1 MNYEQETLQS
11 GLENAAGNLTT
22 DAYWRNLPEFAG
34 EEYGK
39 IASNNK
45 HQVEQLH
52 AGMTGEKPLVRGNHT
67 YSGAEAAEDWY
78 LKLGTHNSLY
88 GLRDDLVLAARLVYF
103 NSDREYAPS
112 ASELRI
118 ALAGEK
124 QPTVKP
130 QEELLACQ
138 MLLDSTKDPSPSKPG
153 KDQAAEDR
161 ITLQVVKKST
171 DRIMREQLP
180 KSGDS
185 LDSENQ
191 RLLSDAIKFNFESRF
206 QLLARE
212 PEANWKSRWDVL
224 AQRAHDERT
233 KRLAAGSK
241 NKGPNE
247 LALERA
253 SDPDELKKM
262 AFLQEAL
269 HQAAELDKHAKYLT
283 NGELTEHYF
292 NLLLR
297 HTVLSKDEFATVSS
311 TTVRQDQPHD
321 GIYRDSSTGRLSHDA
336 VVEDATTGK
345 TLYIQ
350 LKAGKEDEGYHPE
363 IVVLNPFEAQ
373 DNKTVRQEALR
384 GLREL
389 RGALA
394 ELVTGQF
401 YEGSVSTLELHEGKI
416 KTALQQ
422 RTQVLA

>member
-1 MNYEQETLQS
+1 MSHEQTIAEP
-11 GLENAAGNLTT
+11 GLENASGNLTT
-22 DAYWRNLPEFAG
+22 EAYWQNLPEFAG
-34 EEYGK
+34 EEYGGTATK
-39 IASNNK
+39 N
-45 HQVEQLH
+45 QWELDQLH
-52 AGMTGEKPLVRGNHT
+52 AGMTGEKPVVRGNHK
-67 YSGAEAAEDWY
+67 YSGAECAEDWY

-103 NSDREYAPS
+103 DSDREYAPS

-124 QPTVKP
+124 HPHVKP
-130 QEELLACQ
+130 QAELLACQ
-138 MLLDSTKDPSPSKPG
+138 MLLDSTKDPSPSKPD

-161 ITLQVVKKST
+161 ITLQVIKKST
-171 DRIMREQLP
+171 DRIIREQMS
-180 KSGDS
+180 KNGDS

-212 PEANWKSRWDVL
+212 PEANWKARWDVL
-224 AQRAHDERT
+224 AQRAHDERNN
-233 KRLAAGSK
+233 RLAAGSK
-241 NKGPNE
+241 VKGPNE

-253 SDPDELKKM
+253 SDPGELKKM

-269 HQAAELDKHAKYLT
+269 HQASELNKHAKYLT

-297 HTVLSKDEFATVSS
+297 HTVLSKDGFATVSS
-311 TTVRQDQPHD
+311 TTARQDQPHD

-350 LKAGKEDEGYHPE
+350 LKAGKEDGGYHPE
-363 IVVLNPFEAQ
+363 IVVLNPFDAE
-373 DNKTVRQEALR
+373 DNKTVRQEALQ

-422 RTQVLA
+422 HTHVLV